1 MREAFATELAEIE
14 RRLIE
19 ELSEAARALPDV
31 SAAVVM
37 DPGVERLQAIA
48 QRAQTMRVASRSADA
63 DLVVVTARQA
73 PVAGDLRLVLS
84 LIQLARHV
92 MLIAHQFE
100 LISEQIAEI
109 EPGVSGGRG
118 TAEQLFEMSTL
129 AAGQLS
135 GAIDAFGARDADA
148 GRELDRDDNELDRLN
163 RGVFDVTLEVDDAAE
178 RELALR
184 HVLIA
189 RSLERIGD
197 NALDIA
203 EQAAF
208 LATAEL
214 HEFTDASCPK
224 PRRGGGEQ

>member
-19 ELSEAARALPDV
+19 ELAGAVGALSDV
-31 SAAVVM
+31 SAVVM

-48 QRAQTMRVASRSADA
+48 QRAQAMRVASRSADA
-63 DLVVVTARQA
+63 DLVVVAARQA

-84 LIQLARHV
+84 LIQLARHA

-100 LISEQIAEI
+100 LIGEQIAEI

-118 TAEQLFEMSTL
+118 TAEQLCGMSTL

-148 GRELDRDDNELDRLN
+148 GRQLDRDDNELDRLN
-163 RGVFDVTLEVDDAAE
+163 RAVFDVTLEVDDAVE

-184 HVLIA
+184 HVPIA

-214 HEFTDASCPK
+214 HEFTDASRPK
-224 PRRGGGEQ
+224 GRRGGGSW

>member
-19 ELSEAARALPDV
+19 EFSEAVRALSDV
-31 SAAVVM
+31 SAVVM

-48 QRAQTMRVASRSADA
+48 QRAQAMRVASRSADA

-84 LIQLARHV
+84 LIQLARHA

-100 LISEQIAEI
+100 LISDQIAEI

-118 TAEQLFEMSTL
+118 TAEQLCEMSTL

-148 GRELDRDDNELDRLN
+148 GRQLDRDDNELDRLN
-163 RGVFDVTLEVDDAAE
+163 RAVFDVTLEVDDAAE

-208 LATAEL
+208 LATAVL
-214 HEFTDASCPK
+214 HEFTDASRPK
-224 PRRGGGEQ
+224 RRRGGAEQ